1 MSIEQVATCIATDG
15 ARRFFKDPTTL
26 AGLVSQLHKEGS
38 MPLTLAPVMT
48 SSMFDQRD
56 SHRLFKQRDYPA
68 LSRLNKANF
77 GAGRV
82 PPTHH
87 PRKWG

>member
-1 MSIEQVATCIATDG
+1 MSTEQVATCIATEG

-48 SSMFDQRD
+48 SSMFDQRETVTVC
-56 SHRLFKQRDYPA
+56 SNRETTPH
-68 LSRLNKANF
+68 
-77 GAGRV
+77 
-82 PPTHH
+82 
-87 PRKWG
+87 